1 MSDILFIAWGVVSIA
16 ISPFLFIGLS
26 YPLYKV
32 HKGKLGFISYTKVWL
47 KNK

>member
-1 MSDILFIAWGVVSIA
+1 MHDIILITSGIVIFA

-26 YPLYKV
+26 YPIYKLDN
-32 HKGKLGFISYTKVWL
+32 GKLDFISYTKVWL